1 MKRRRD
7 WQVGVTIVAALVVVV
22 LAAFWLAERDPRRRQ
37 GVRTVRFKEV
47 GGLNAGAAVTVRGVR
62 VGRVQAVRLGE
73 EGWVLVDLALDPEIE
88 MPAEPAVIAASASL
102 FGEWRANII
111 SMAPLPDDPQ
121 VRLDLLAAAGEDEVW
136 PGATLPDIG
145 ELTAQATRIAGD
157 AARITQSV
165 ETVLDS
171 TAVRDL
177 KQSISDLAQI
187 SRRLAGFAR
196 EQTQRLDTV
205 GLDIARTSGAFAR
218 TVARLDSSTA
228 SGQIRSIVVDAS
240 AGASDL
246 RAAAAD
252 LRQLTEMARE
262 NRLSV
267 ARFLQATDSIA
278 SRLERGQGTLGLLAT
293 DSTLYR
299 EAALTLREVRSLV
312 ADLRADPRRFLK
324 ISVF

>member
-1 MKRRRD
+1 MSRRRD
-7 WQVGVTIVAALVVVV
+7 WQVGVTIVAALVLIV

-37 GVRTVRFKEV
+37 GIKTARFKEI
-47 GGLNAGAAVTVRGVR
+47 GGLNAGAPVTVRGVR

-73 EGWVLVDLALDPEIE
+73 GDWVLVDLAVDPEIDL
-88 MPAEPAVIAASASL
+88 PAKPAVIAASASL

-111 SMAPLPDDPQ
+111 SMSPLPDDPQ
-121 VRLDLLAAAGEDEVW
+121 VRLDLLAAAEDADVW

-145 ELTAQATRIAGD
+145 ELTAQATRIASD

-187 SRRLAGFAR
+187 SKRLSSFAR
-196 EQTQRLDTV
+196 EQTERLDTV
-205 GLDIARTSGAFAR
+205 GIDIARTSGAFAR

-228 SGQIRSIVVDAS
+228 GGQLHNIVVDAS
-240 AGASDL
+240 AGAQDL

-252 LRQLTEMARE
+252 LRQLTELARE
-262 NRLSV
+262 NRLSLQ
-267 ARFLQATDSIA
+267 RFLQATDSIA
-278 SRLERGQGTLGLLAT
+278 SRLERGQGTLGMLST
-293 DSTLYR
+293 DSTLYH
-299 EAALTLREVRSLV
+299 EATLTLREVRSLV